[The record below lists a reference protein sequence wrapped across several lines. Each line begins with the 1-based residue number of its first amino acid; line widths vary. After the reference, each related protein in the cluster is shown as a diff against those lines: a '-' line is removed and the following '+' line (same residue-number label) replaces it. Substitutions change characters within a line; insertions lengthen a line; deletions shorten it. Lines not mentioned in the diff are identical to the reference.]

1 MKNLLLLLLLLL
13 PGSAIADVKWTGA
26 GQMGVAKTAYNEAYG
41 DKSLRA
47 VIQVILH
54 RAELT
59 GERVLDVLR
68 CKNQFAG
75 FWPPWKA
82 EPEQMAEMVNLVAD
96 VWTSEDYGSFTNFW
110 PVYKN
115 DRHGRRILNP
125 MPKWWTGPKTRIGNH
140 WFGTMPFATTTK
152 NGARRMMRMLAQES
166 DLLAEFIFP
175 GKGLQAGGTLLWGR
189 LNDAVAN
196 RTTTTGIEDKWTD

>member
-13 PGSAIADVKWTGA
+13 PGRAIAVEWTGA

-41 DKSLRA
+41 DASLRA

-59 GERVLDVLR
+59 GEPVLDVLR
-68 CKNQFAG
+68 RKDQFAG

-82 EPEQMAEMVNLVAD
+82 EPEQMVEMVNLAAD
-96 VWTSEDYGSFTNFW
+96 IWESKDYGKYTNFW

-115 DRHGRRILNP
+115 DSHGRRVLNP
-125 MPKWWTGPKTRIGNH
+125 MPKWWTGPRTRIGNH
-140 WFGTMPFATTTK
+140 WFGTMPFPTATK
-152 NGARRMMRMLAQES
+152 EGAVLMLNRLAGVS
-166 DLLAEFIFP
+166 KMLAEFIFP
-175 GKGLQAGGTLLWGR
+175 CRGKICR
-189 LNDAVAN
+189 LAAQ
-196 RTTTTGIEDKWTD
+196 